1 MRIKYGGVT
10 IRPFPRLI
18 RIFSV
23 EGFDP
28 MTELAHTEHRDY
40 TGAKLGM
47 WFFLFTEILLFGGMF
62 LVYSVYRQM
71 NTAEFHE
78 AGKEMDV
85 AIGAVNTIILLTSS
99 LTMALSISAIKKGMK
114 NRSLLL
120 QGATILLGLA
130 FLVNKYFEW
139 SDHIRKGFYP
149 DSPQLL
155 AMSHGKILFFGLY
168 YVMTGI
174 HALHVIIGMSVI
186 AFILVLTLRNSVTSD
201 DYVKLENAGLFWHL
215 VDVIWIYLFPLFY
228 LIL

>member
-1 MRIKYGGVT
+1 
-10 IRPFPRLI
+10 
-18 RIFSV
+18 
-23 EGFDP
+23 
-28 MTELAHTEHRDY
+28 MTETVHIEHRDY

-47 WFFLFTEILLFGGMF
+47 WLFLFTEILLFGGMF
-62 LVYSVYRQM
+62 LLYSIYRDVH
-71 NTAEFHE
+71 TAEFHE
-78 AGKEMDV
+78 AGTEMNV
-85 AIGAVNTIILLTSS
+85 VIGAVNTIILLTSS
-99 LTMALSISAIKKGMK
+99 LTMALSISAIKEGAKR
-114 NRSLLL
+114 NSVLL
-120 QGATILLGLA
+120 QAATVILGIA

-139 SDHIRKGFYP
+139 SDHIHHGFYP

-174 HALHVIIGMSVI
+174 HALHVLIGMSVI
-186 AFILVLTLRNSVTSD
+186 VYILVLTLRGIVTNS

>member
-1 MRIKYGGVT
+1 MT
-10 IRPFPRLI
+10 IQ
-18 RIFSV
+18 
-23 EGFDP
+23 E
-28 MTELAHTEHRDY
+28 TAHTQHRDY

-62 LVYSVYRQM
+62 LVYSEYRDL

-78 AGKEMDV
+78 AGKEMSL
-85 AIGAVNTIILLTSS
+85 ALGAANTIILLTSS
-99 LTMALSISAIKKGMK
+99 LTMVLSISAIKQGRKVL
-114 NRSLLL
+114 SLVMQALTL
-120 QGATILLGLA
+120 VLAFA

-139 SDHIRKGFYP
+139 SDHIAKGFYP
-149 DSPQLL
+149 NSAALL

-174 HALHVIIGMSVI
+174 HAVHVIIGMGII
-186 AFILVLTLRNSVTSD
+186 AFMLALTLRGKITGN

-228 LIL
+228 LIT

>member
-1 MRIKYGGVT
+1 
-10 IRPFPRLI
+10 LI
-18 RIFSV
+18 RFFSI

-28 MTELAHTEHRDY
+28 MTELANTEHRDY